1 MKVSDIQK
9 YELDIDLKE
18 NIIVYVEC
26 KQLDSLNLIFNV
38 YDDGAVADL
47 TNYKA
52 RLKAYKSDTIPLI
65 QNTNVDITNNVT
77 KIIADEQLTTT
88 SGITKIELQ
97 FINKVTGEKK
107 TSFDIHLKVIAST
120 LEVNRSISKATCTLL
135 EELEEALDKVEDLN
149 ANTIEAIK
157 VNNELKNTTIPTAK
171 SSNTSLS
178 TSITDGRK
186 LKNDLDTSSNN
197 ATTIKNDLDSSRER
211 AALVN
216 EKLESNINKADP
228 LNTNLNDNIG
238 KAENIRDEI
247 KTEASK
253 AESLIAEVRPISDM
267 IKTITN
273 HINDTEIHF
282 KKGEKALLNTQIE
295 QIFNLLNILL
305 NENVVY
311 LVDDDGN
318 HFVDDD
324 GNEFVM

>member
-1 MKVSDIQK
+1 MSDIQK

-65 QNTNVDITNNVT
+65 QNTNLDITSNVT
-77 KIIADEQLTTT
+77 KITTDEQLTTT
-88 SGITKIELQ
+88 SGITKMELQ
-97 FINKVTGEKK
+97 FINKITGEKK

-120 LEVNRSISKATCTLL
+120 LEVDRSISKATCTLL

-157 VNNELKNTTIPTAK
+157 VNNELKNTTIPNAK
-171 SSNTSLS
+171 SINTSLS
-178 TSITDGRK
+178 VNITDGKK
-186 LKNDLDTSSNN
+186 LKNELDTSISN
-197 ATTIKNDLDSSRER
+197 ATTIKNNLDKSSDS
-211 AALVN
+211 ATLIN

-228 LNTNLNDNIG
+228 LNTSLSDNIG

-247 KTEASK
+247 KEEASK
-253 AESLIAEVRPISDM
+253 AESLIEEVRPISDM
-267 IKTITN
+267 IETITN

-295 QIFNLLNILL
+295 QIFNLLNMLL
-305 NENVVY
+305 EEYTVY

-324 GNEFVM
+324 DNEFVM